1 VIPVPEQYV
10 VETFYKCVSHPTYNK
25 FSKVYNGSCPFCREG
40 KSFGK
45 KTRFFYIPEKE
56 LAFCH
61 NCGYSKKA
69 FNFIIDVTGKPFN
82 IVINEIKQGEYSS
95 TPQPTVQKKEETAI
109 FEQPKNSLPAD
120 CINLTDKTQTDFYKD
135 NNVVQIALDYIKK
148 RRLDIA
154 INRPRTFYLSLT
166 DPTHKNRLVLPF
178 YDTFGDIIYYQ
189 TRTLLEA
196 DNRIKPKYLSKK
208 GAERSLSGIHS
219 IDPYLQHVFL
229 FEGPI
234 DSYFCKNGLAVCGIT
249 EESSKVFTN
258 LQQQQIASLSLHQ
271 KVWCLD
277 NQWQDKASLKKSI
290 ALSDTDDS
298 IFIWPEE
305 LKTVKDL
312 NDYCIEVGVNG
323 VDPDFILKNTYK
335 GLKAKLILTKIKC
348 TCT

>member
-1 VIPVPEQYV
+1 MIPIPEQYA

-25 FSKVYNGSCPFCREG
+25 YSKVYNGSCPFCREG

-56 LAFCH
+56 LAYCH
-61 NCGYSKKA
+61 NCGYSKKV

-82 IVINEIKQGEYSS
+82 TIISEIKKGEYSNIPEVTIEKTDNIS
-95 TPQPTVQKKEETAI
+95 I
-109 FEQPKNSLPAD
+109 FEQPKTSLPED
-120 CINLTDKTQTDFYKD
+120 CINLTDKTQVDYYKD
-135 NNVVQIALDYIKK
+135 NKVVQVAVEYIKK
-148 RRLDIA
+148 RRLDTA
-154 INRPRTFYLSLT
+154 INRPKTFYVSLK
-166 DPTHKNRLVLPF
+166 DVTHKNRLVLPF

-196 DNRIKPKYLSKK
+196 DNKIKPKYLSKK
-208 GAERSLSGIHS
+208 GAERSLSGINNVNPN
-219 IDPYLQHVFL
+219 IPYVFL

-249 EESSKVFTN
+249 EDSPKVFTN
-258 LQQQQIASLSLHQ
+258 LQQQQISSLSLHQ
-271 KVWCLD
+271 KIWCLD

-312 NDYCIEVGVNG
+312 NDYCIEASIDGIE
-323 VDPDFILKNTYK
+323 PDFILKNAYK